1 MEKLSQLEADYQHL
15 HEKINRDELLN
26 QAILTKLA
34 QLDDFSNL
42 FGNKLSHLEDVSN
55 EICFKINDQLHSHS
69 QLNDK
74 LAIQDVYHQTILE
87 RLDQQDATSHKINY
101 QLENLKAI
109 VFERIGDLAEK
120 VETQGKL
127 TYKYLTSLFSKND
140 LSTKVKH
147 EEKEVILINR

>member
-1 MEKLSQLEADYQHL
+1 MEKFTQLEADFQYL
-15 HEKINRDELLN
+15 HEKIKRDDLLT
-26 QAILTKLA
+26 QAILTQLA
-34 QLDDFSNL
+34 QLDDFSNR
-42 FGNKLSHLEDVSN
+42 FVNKLSHLEDVSN
-55 EICFKINDQLHSHS
+55 EISTKINDQLTSHM
-69 QLNDK
+69 QLYDK
-74 LAIQDVYHQTILE
+74 LASQDAYHQTVLE

-127 TYKYLTSLFSKND
+127 TYKYLTRLFSKND

-147 EEKEVILINR
+147 EEKESNIN